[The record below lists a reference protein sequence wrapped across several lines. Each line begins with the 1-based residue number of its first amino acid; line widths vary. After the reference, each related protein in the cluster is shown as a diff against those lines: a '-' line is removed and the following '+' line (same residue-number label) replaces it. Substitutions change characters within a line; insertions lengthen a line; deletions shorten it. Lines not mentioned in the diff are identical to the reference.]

1 MLKPST
7 RKLISQ
13 AKTRA
18 KILSHPNTKETR
30 KGMAYQLKYWRKK
43 QGKGR

>member
-1 MLKPST
+1 MKQTT
-7 RKLISQ
+7 RKLINA
-13 AKTRA
+13 AKSRA